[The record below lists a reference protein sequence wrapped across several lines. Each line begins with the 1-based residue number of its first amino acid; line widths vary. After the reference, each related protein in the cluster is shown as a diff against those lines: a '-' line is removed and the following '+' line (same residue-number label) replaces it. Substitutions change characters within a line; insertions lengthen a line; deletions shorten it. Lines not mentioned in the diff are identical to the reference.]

1 MRAAHSKFPS
11 NPTSAPGTSN
21 FYHQSLIHSDL
32 NYANIDK
39 LFRSVENLLNKEGDN
54 APGIPIGA
62 SVAHCANEG
71 LLATIDGRRRISS
84 CSGYSTATGKI

>member
-1 MRAAHSKFPS
+1 MWFITWLIIKNLKTKENNINSFP
-11 NPTSAPGTSN
+11 
-21 FYHQSLIHSDL
+21 
-32 NYANIDK
+32 

>member
-1 MRAAHSKFPS
+1 MFQPMRVLEFIIGHVVYNLAYNKILLSKETNTNSFP
-11 NPTSAPGTSN
+11 
-21 FYHQSLIHSDL
+21 
-32 NYANIDK
+32 